1 MKALMNR
8 LLKARSGA
16 TAVEYGLIGGLL
28 AVVIIVAFGN
38 FSTALTNMFTYIT
51 DVMANAWK

>member
-1 MKALMNR
+1 MKAILNR

-16 TAVEYGLIGGLL
+16 TALEYGLIGGIM

-38 FSTALTNMFTYIT
+38 FTTALTDMFTYIT
-51 DVMANAWK
+51 DVLANAWK